1 MLTLISE
8 HCLPGIRNF
17 SSSNVMS
24 KKIEEFVV
32 IGGGLMGAG
41 IAQVKLIYNYLKEWH
56 NLLLSDGGSILP

>member
-1 MLTLISE
+1 MLTLLSDL
-8 HCLPGIRNF
+8 CFPGIRNF

-41 IAQVKLIYNYLKEWH
+41 IAQVK
-56 NLLLSDGGSILP
+56 SI